1 MELFLVLV
9 IFILGLCVGS
19 FLNVVIDRLPKGESI
34 VKGRSYCDKC
44 RKKLK
49 WYDLIPLFSFLVLKR
64 KCRNCNSS
72 ISFYYPIVELTTGL
86 LFVFV
91 FFTFN
96 NFQFSSL
103 RQGFVEQA
111 ALVFQLFLISS
122 LVVIFFTDLKYEIIP
137 DAIVFPSVFIVF
149 AYLFLNHGSLF
160 FNYFLTAG
168 GAFLFFLLLFLITR
182 GRGMGFGDVKFSF
195 LMGLLLGFP
204 KIVVSLYLAFLT
216 GALISLILVIWGK
229 KKFIGGTIPF
239 GPFLVLGTL
248 ISLFFADKILK
259 LASPFL
265 P

>member
-1 MELFLVLV
+1 MVLFYLIL
-9 IFILGLCVGS
+9 IFVLGLCVGS

-44 RKKLK
+44 RKNLK
-49 WYDLIPLFSFLVLKR
+49 WYDLIPLFSFVVLKR

-72 ISFYYPIVELTTGL
+72 ISFYYPIVELTTGA

-91 FFTFN
+91 LVLNFFCVSESCFAG
-96 NFQFSSL
+96 QFFPL

-160 FNYFLTAG
+160 FNYFL
-168 GAFLFFLLLFLITR
+168 LFFNNN
-182 GRGMGFGDVKFSF
+182 FGN
-195 LMGLLLGFP
+195 
-204 KIVVSLYLAFLT
+204 Y
-216 GALISLILVIWGK
+216 
-229 KKFIGGTIPF
+229 
-239 GPFLVLGTL
+239 
-248 ISLFFADKILK
+248 
-259 LASPFL
+259 SPCK
-265 P
+265 